1 MYKYKY
7 DIKCEYCGKFI
18 NTKDSEAMGY
28 TPYGCAYDLEPPDE
42 RFICGK
48 CVEKH
53 NIEEKFKQDYLRNSS
68 WVPLQKL
75 FGGNQDD

>member
-7 DIKCEYCGKFI
+7 DIKCEYCGRFI
-18 NTKDSEAMGY
+18 STKDYKAMFY
-28 TPYGCAYDLEPPDE
+28 TPYGNAYDLELPGD

-53 NIEEKFKQDYLRNSS
+53 NIEEKSKQDYFRNSS
-68 WVPLQKL
+68 WIPLQKL
-75 FGGNQDD
+75 FGGTQDD